1 MQFTAEQKS
10 QLAKL
15 MATEN
20 LTVEHQKIQTARFDP
35 QNRVLYLPIWQNM
48 TGAIYDLL
56 CGHEVGHALY
66 TPAQGWHDAVV
77 NESKPKHYKSFL
89 NVVEDARIEKK
100 VKRKYP
106 GLTKQFKDAYNELMK
121 RDFFGLRDREI
132 NTMAFIE
139 RLNIYTKSQYTM
151 PIQFSAQEQI
161 LVKKVQDAETW
172 DDVIRLTD
180 EIYEYSKDEQYEMML
195 QDFQSFDYSDEYG
208 DSDYDTDFDMD
219 SLGEDY
225 DENGSVES
233 KSGKNGESSDEEADK
248 ENDGDGNGEE
258 TDKQSKSKSDSE
270 SSDGQGQTDESE
282 ETEGNGQYNRYKESQ
297 PATRDMFN
305 PKCETDDNYRANEVL
320 LLDEKCKEY
329 VYLTIPK
336 PIMKNI
342 VTPVKRVQEQLTKHY
357 QYEITERYLSPET
370 VKNWVNDFKTKNDRY
385 IGLLAKEFEMRK
397 AAKAFSKSKLSD
409 TGDIDINKLATYR
422 FDDNIFRKVMMTP
435 KGKNHGLVLLLDK
448 SGSMSNNMAGSIE
461 QILVLAMFCRK
472 VNIPFVVYGF
482 GDSIEANMEDLSIN
496 QNNYDERMKYS
507 SSNRESF
514 ENSVKSLGLSQVFL
528 REYLNNKMT
537 NAEFNSALRN
547 MILLKKSFEGGRY
560 GRACGRPESEHLS
573 NTPLNQAIVATAEIM
588 KNFKASNNLDMTSLV
603 IVHDGDADSVNYY
616 NVMRDETDRDG
627 KMVKKMRYQSIDTYN
642 TNIVLRDSK
651 NNFEVKMKP
660 TRNRDEMTHYLLSW
674 FRKVTGA
681 KVFGFFLIPDSRP
694 AWVRSTISYRYVM
707 EDGKTYAEKYQE
719 AQKSIERWQEQ
730 QAIDLQVK
738 ELTKKFKTD
747 KFLVSNTPGFNS
759 FFLVSGGDDLK
770 TENEEIEIEGKVT
783 ANKLK
788 TAFMKMNKKKQINR
802 VLVSKFI
809 QGIAA

>member
-48 TGAIYDLL
+48 TGALYDLL

-77 NESKPKHYKSFL
+77 DESKPKQFKSFL

-106 GLTKQFKDAYNELMK
+106 GLTKQFKDAYNDLMK
-121 RDFFGLRDREI
+121 RDFFGLRDRDV
-132 NTMAFIE
+132 NKMAFIE

-151 PIQFSAQEQI
+151 PIQFSAQEEI
-161 LVKKVQDAETW
+161 LVKKVQACETW
-172 DDVIRLTD
+172 EDVVRVTN
-180 EIYEYSKDEQYEMML
+180 EVYAYSKDEQYEMML

-219 SLGEDY
+219 NYGDEY
-225 DENGSVES
+225 DESDSIES
-233 KSGKNGESSDEEADK
+233 KSGKNGEDSNEEADK

-258 TDKQSKSKSDSE
+258 TDKQSKSKSDTE

-282 ETEGNGQYNRYKESQ
+282 ETEGNGEFNRYKESQ

-305 PKCETDDNYRANEVL
+305 PKCETDDNYRANEAL

-336 PIMKNI
+336 PILKNI
-342 VTPVKRVQEQLTKHY
+342 VTPAKRVQEQLTKYY
-357 QYEITERYLSPET
+357 QYEVTERYLSPES
-370 VKNWVNDFKTKNDRY
+370 VKTWVNDFKTKNDRY

-409 TGDIDINKLATYR
+409 TGDIDINKLASYR
-422 FDDNIFRKVMMTP
+422 FDDNIFRKVMLTP

-448 SGSMSNNMAGSIE
+448 SGSMSNNMSGSIE

-472 VNIPFVVYGF
+472 VNIPFIVLGF
-482 GDSIEANMEDLSIN
+482 GDSVEAHMEDLNIN
-496 QNNYDERMKYS
+496 QHNYDERMKYTS
-507 SSNRESF
+507 SKYQSF
-514 ENSVKSLGLSQVFL
+514 ETPIKSLGLGQVFL

-547 MILLKKSFEGGRY
+547 MVLLKKSFEGGRY
-560 GRACGRPESEHLS
+560 ARSCGRPESEHLS
-573 NTPLNQAIVATAEIM
+573 NTPLNSAIVATAEVM

-603 IVHDGDADSVNYY
+603 IVHDGDADYVNYY
-616 NVMRDETDRDG
+616 NVEREETDRDG
-627 KMVKKMRYQSIDTYN
+627 MMVKRMRYQSMDPFT
-642 TNIVLRDSK
+642 TNVVLRDSK

-660 TRNRDEMTHYLLSW
+660 TRNREEMTVYLLSW

-694 AWVRSTISYRYVM
+694 SWVRGTISHRYVM
-707 EDGKTYAEKYQE
+707 EDGKTYSEKFQE
-719 AQKSIERWQEQ
+719 AQKSLERWQEQ
-730 QAIDLQVK
+730 QAIELQVK
-738 ELTKKFKTD
+738 ELAKKFKTE

-759 FFLVSGGDDLK
+759 FFLVAGGDDLK
-770 TENEEIEIEGKVT
+770 TEDEEIEIEGKVT

>member
-35 QNRVLYLPIWQNM
+35 QNRILYLPIWQNM
-48 TGAIYDLL
+48 TGALYDLL

-77 NESKPKHYKSFL
+77 DESKGKGYKSFL

-106 GLTKQFKDAYNELMK
+106 GLNKQFKDAYTELMK
-121 RDFFGLRDREI
+121 RDFFGLRNRDI

-151 PIQFSAQEQI
+151 PVEFSAQEEI
-161 LVKKVQDAETW
+161 LVKKVQSIETW
-172 DDVIRLTD
+172 EDVVRLTD
-180 EIYEYSKDEQYEMML
+180 EIYAYSKDEQYEMML

-219 SLGEDY
+219 NFGDDY
-225 DENGSVES
+225 DENSSVES
-233 KSGKNGESSDEEADK
+233 KSGKNGENSDEEADK

-258 TDKQSKSKSDSE
+258 TDKQSKSKSESE
-270 SSDGQGQTDESE
+270 SDGSQGESVDGE
-282 ETEGNGQYNRYKESQ
+282 ETDGEGTYNRYKDSA

-305 PKCETDDNYRANEVL
+305 PKCETDENYRANEVL
-320 LLDEKCKEY
+320 LLDEKCKPY
-329 VYLTIPK
+329 VYLTFPK
-336 PIMKNI
+336 PILKNVI
-342 VTPVKRVQEQLTKHY
+342 TPAKRVQELLTKHY
-357 QYEITERYLSPET
+357 QIEVSEFRLSNE
-370 VKNWVNDFKTKNDRY
+370 KIKSWVNDFKTKNDRY

-409 TGDIDINKLATYR
+409 TGDIDINKLASYR
-422 FDDNIFRKVMMTP
+422 FDDNIFRKVMLTP

-482 GDSIEANMEDLSIN
+482 GDSIEARYQDLGLTTYEQQHEYRKTN
-496 QNNYDERMKYS
+496 HD
-507 SSNRESF
+507 SF
-514 ENSVKSLGLSQVFL
+514 EKKINSLGINHVFL
-528 REYLNNKMT
+528 REYINNKMT
-537 NAEFNSALRN
+537 NAEFNEALRN
-547 MILLKKSFEGGRY
+547 MIMLKKSFEGGRY
-560 GRACGRPESEHLS
+560 QSECGRPESEHLS
-573 NTPLNQAIVATAEIM
+573 NTPLTQAIVATAEVM
-588 KNFKASNNLDMTSLV
+588 KNFKATNNLDMTSLV
-603 IVHDGDADSVNYY
+603 IVHDGDSDYTNYY
-616 NVMRDETDRDG
+616 NVERDYTEQNGQTI
-627 KMVKKMRYQSIDTYN
+627 KKMCYSSIDVYN
-642 TNIVLRDSK
+642 ANVIFRDTK
-651 NNFEVKMKP
+651 NNFEVKLP
-660 TRNRDEMTHYLLSW
+660 AVRNRDAIMHITLEW
-674 FRKVTGA
+674 FKKVTGA

-694 AWVRSTISYRYVM
+694 SWVRGTISHRYVM
-707 EDGKTYAEKYQE
+707 EDGKTYADKFEE
-719 AQKSIERWQEQ
+719 ARRNPERWQEQ
-730 QAIDLQVK
+730 QAIEVSVK
-738 ELTKKFKTD
+738 ELTKKFKTE
-747 KFLVSNTPGFNS
+747 KFLVSNTHGFNA
-759 FFLVSGGDDLK
+759 FFLVAGGDDLK

-788 TAFMKMNKKKQINR
+788 NAFMKMNKKKQINR